1 MKPLIV
7 IPARGGSKGVPRKNI
22 KVLGDKPLI
31 QYTIDAAKGVFDDEF
46 ICVSTDDFEIKSVVE
61 QLGLKV
67 PFLRPNELAS
77 DTAGTYEV
85 LLHAISYYESK
96 GYFPDTLILLQPTS
110 PFRTSAHIKEA
121 LKLYHESI
129 DMVVSVKETKANPYY
144 ILFEE
149 DSNGYLKK
157 TKEASFTRRQDCPK
171 VWEYNGAIYIINVK
185 ALKASAISQF
195 TKVCKFEMDETSSH
209 DIDTLLDWRIAEI
222 IINDKENDRYKE

>member
-110 PFRTSAHIKEA
+110 PFRTSAHIKES

-157 TKEASFTRRQDCPK
+157 TKEANFTRRQDCPK

>member
-77 DTAGTYEV
+77 DTAGTYEL

-149 DSNGYLKK
+149 DRNGYLKK
-157 TKEASFTRRQDCPK
+157 TKEANFTRRQDCPK

-185 ALKASAISQF
+185 ALKEKTISQF

-209 DIDTLLDWRIAEI
+209 DIDTLLDWKIAEI
-222 IINDKENDRYKE
+222 ILQDFKK

>member
-1 MKPLIV
+1 MKSLIV

-85 LLHAISYYESK
+85 LLHAISYYEAK

-149 DSNGYLKK
+149 DRNGYLKK
-157 TKEASFTRRQDCPK
+157 TKEANFTRRQDCPK

-185 ALKASAISQF
+185 ALKEKTISQF

-209 DIDTLLDWRIAEI
+209 DIDTLLDWKIAEI
-222 IINDKENDRYKE
+222 ILQDFKK

>member
-1 MKPLIV
+1 MKSLIV

-149 DSNGYLKK
+149 DRNGYLKK
-157 TKEASFTRRQDCPK
+157 TKEANFTRRQDCPK

-185 ALKASAISQF
+185 ALKEKTISQF

-209 DIDTLLDWRIAEI
+209 DIDTLLDWKIAEI
-222 IINDKENDRYKE
+222 ILQDFKK

>member
-1 MKPLIV
+1 
-7 IPARGGSKGVPRKNI
+7 
-22 KVLGDKPLI
+22 
-31 QYTIDAAKGVFDDEF
+31 
-46 ICVSTDDFEIKSVVE
+46 
-61 QLGLKV
+61 LKV

-149 DSNGYLKK
+149 DRNGYLKK
-157 TKEASFTRRQDCPK
+157 TKEANFTRRQDCPK

-185 ALKASAISQF
+185 ALKEKTISQF

-209 DIDTLLDWRIAEI
+209 DIDTLLDWKIAEI
-222 IINDKENDRYKE
+222 ILQDFKK

>member
-149 DSNGYLKK
+149 DRNGYLKK
-157 TKEASFTRRQDCPK
+157 SKEANFTRRQDCPK

-185 ALKASAISQF
+185 ALKACAISQF

>member
-85 LLHAISYYESK
+85 LLHAISYYEAK

-149 DSNGYLKK
+149 DRNGYLKK
-157 TKEASFTRRQDCPK
+157 TKEANFTRRQDCPK

-185 ALKASAISQF
+185 ALKKKTISQF

-209 DIDTLLDWRIAEI
+209 DIDTLLDWKIAEI

>member
-31 QYTIDAAKGVFDDEF
+31 KYTIDAAKGVFDDEF

-61 QLGLKV
+61 QFGLKV

-129 DMVVSVKETKANPYY
+129 EMVVSVKETKANPYY

-149 DSNGYLKK
+149 DRNGYLKK
-157 TKEASFTRRQDCPK
+157 TKEANFTRRQDCPK
-171 VWEYNGAIYIINVK
+171 VWQYNGAIYIINVK
-185 ALKASAISQF
+185 ALKEKTISQF

-209 DIDTLLDWRIAEI
+209 DIDTLLDWKIAEI
-222 IINDKENDRYKE
+222 ILQDFKK

>member
-129 DMVVSVKETKANPYY
+129 DMVVSVKETKTNPYY

-149 DSNGYLKK
+149 DRNGYLKK
-157 TKEASFTRRQDCPK
+157 TKEANFTRRQDCPK

-185 ALKASAISQF
+185 ALKEKTISQF

-209 DIDTLLDWRIAEI
+209 DIDTLLDWKIAEI
-222 IINDKENDRYKE
+222 ILQDFKK

>member
-7 IPARGGSKGVPRKNI
+7 IPARGGSKGVLRKNI
-22 KVLGDKPLI
+22 KVLGNKPLI

-157 TKEASFTRRQDCPK
+157 TKEANFTRRQDCPK

>member
-31 QYTIDAAKGVFDDEF
+31 QYTIDAAKGVFDNEF

-157 TKEASFTRRQDCPK
+157 TKEANFTRRQDCPK

>member
-7 IPARGGSKGVPRKNI
+7 IPARGGSKGVHRKNI

-149 DSNGYLKK
+149 DRNGYLKK
-157 TKEASFTRRQDCPK
+157 TKEANFTRRQDCPK

-185 ALKASAISQF
+185 ALKEKTISQF

-209 DIDTLLDWRIAEI
+209 DIDTLLDWKIAEI
-222 IINDKENDRYKE
+222 ILQDFKE

>member
-157 TKEASFTRRQDCPK
+157 TKEANFTRRQDCPK

-195 TKVCKFEMDETSSH
+195 TKVCKFEMGETSSH

>member
-129 DMVVSVKETKANPYY
+129 EMVVSVKETKANPYY

-149 DSNGYLKK
+149 DPNGYLKK
-157 TKEASFTRRQDCPK
+157 TKEANFTRRQDCPK

-185 ALKASAISQF
+185 ALKEKTISQF

-209 DIDTLLDWRIAEI
+209 DIDTLLDWKIAEI
-222 IINDKENDRYKE
+222 ILQDFKK

>member
-31 QYTIDAAKGVFDDEF
+31 QYTIDAAKDVFDDEF

-149 DSNGYLKK
+149 DRNGYLKK
-157 TKEASFTRRQDCPK
+157 TKEANFTRRQDCPK

-185 ALKASAISQF
+185 ALKEKTISQF
-195 TKVCKFEMDETSSH
+195 TKVCKFDMDETSSH

-222 IINDKENDRYKE
+222 ILQDFKK

>member
-149 DSNGYLKK
+149 DRNGYLKK
-157 TKEASFTRRQDCPK
+157 TKEANFTRRQDCPK

-185 ALKASAISQF
+185 ALKEKTISQF

-209 DIDTLLDWRIAEI
+209 DIDTLLDWRIAKLI
-222 IINDKENDRYKE
+222 IKKDDTK

>member
-85 LLHAISYYESK
+85 LLHAISYYEAK

-149 DSNGYLKK
+149 DRNGYLKK
-157 TKEASFTRRQDCPK
+157 TKEANFTRRQDCPK

-185 ALKASAISQF
+185 ALKEKTISQF

>member
-149 DSNGYLKK
+149 DRNGYLKK
-157 TKEASFTRRQDCPK
+157 SKEANFTRRQDCPK

-185 ALKASAISQF
+185 ALKACAISQF
-195 TKVCKFEMDETSSH
+195 TKVCKFEMDEISSH

>member
-129 DMVVSVKETKANPYY
+129 EMVVSVKETKANPYY

-149 DSNGYLKK
+149 DRNGYLKK
-157 TKEASFTRRQDCPK
+157 TKEANFTRRQDCPK

-185 ALKASAISQF
+185 ALKEKTISQF

-209 DIDTLLDWRIAEI
+209 DIDTLLDWDMAEI
-222 IINDKENDRYKE
+222 IIKNL

>member
-31 QYTIDAAKGVFDDEF
+31 QYTIDAAKGVFDEEF

-149 DSNGYLKK
+149 DRNGYLKK
-157 TKEASFTRRQDCPK
+157 TKEANFTRRQDCPK

-185 ALKASAISQF
+185 ALKEKTISQF

>member
-77 DTAGTYEV
+77 DRAGTYEV

-149 DSNGYLKK
+149 DRNGYLKK
-157 TKEASFTRRQDCPK
+157 TKEANFTRRQDCPK

-185 ALKASAISQF
+185 ALKEKTISQF

-209 DIDTLLDWRIAEI
+209 DIDTLLDWKIAEI
-222 IINDKENDRYKE
+222 ILQDFKK

>member
-110 PFRTSAHIKEA
+110 PFRTSEHIKEA

-149 DSNGYLKK
+149 DRNGYLKK
-157 TKEASFTRRQDCPK
+157 TKEANFTRRQDCPK

-185 ALKASAISQF
+185 ALKEKTISQF

-209 DIDTLLDWRIAEI
+209 DIDTLLDWKIAEI
-222 IINDKENDRYKE
+222 ILQDFKK

>member
-61 QLGLKV
+61 QFGLKV

-149 DSNGYLKK
+149 DRNGYLKK
-157 TKEASFTRRQDCPK
+157 TKEANFTRRQDCPK

-185 ALKASAISQF
+185 ALKEKTISQF

-209 DIDTLLDWRIAEI
+209 DIDTLLDWKIAEI
-222 IINDKENDRYKE
+222 ILQDFKE

>member
-129 DMVVSVKETKANPYY
+129 EMVVSVKETKANPYY

-149 DSNGYLKK
+149 DRNGYLKK
-157 TKEASFTRRQDCPK
+157 TKEANFTRRQDCPK

-185 ALKASAISQF
+185 ALKEKTISQF

-209 DIDTLLDWRIAEI
+209 DIDTLLDWKIAEI

>member
-157 TKEASFTRRQDCPK
+157 TKEANFTRRQDCPK

-185 ALKASAISQF
+185 ALKEKTISQF

-209 DIDTLLDWRIAEI
+209 DIDTLLDWKIAEI
-222 IINDKENDRYKE
+222 ILQDFKE

>member
-7 IPARGGSKGVPRKNI
+7 IPARGGYKGGPRKNI

-77 DTAGTYEV
+77 DMAGTYEV

-129 DMVVSVKETKANPYY
+129 DMVVSVKETKANTYY

-149 DSNGYLKK
+149 DGNGYLKK
-157 TKEASFTRRQDCPK
+157 TKEANFTRRQDCPK